1 MGRTH
6 YAEIN
11 LHLTWHT
18 KQNLPVLREPIRDR
32 LYRYLHHRIVSS
44 GVILHAIGGIEDH
57 VHAAVSA
64 PPSIQ
69 IDRWIG
75 DLKGASAYYINHE
88 IANRKLLEWQGGY
101 GVVSF
106 GTRDLPWVVRYI
118 ENQEEHHRLGTTSVR
133 LERIVS
139 DG

>member
-88 IANRKLLEWQGGY
+88 IAQRKLLTWQRGY

-106 GTRDLPWVVRYI
+106 GTSDLPWVVRYI
-118 ENQEEHHRLGTTSVR
+118 ERQEEHHRRGTTSDR
-133 LERIVS
+133 LERSS